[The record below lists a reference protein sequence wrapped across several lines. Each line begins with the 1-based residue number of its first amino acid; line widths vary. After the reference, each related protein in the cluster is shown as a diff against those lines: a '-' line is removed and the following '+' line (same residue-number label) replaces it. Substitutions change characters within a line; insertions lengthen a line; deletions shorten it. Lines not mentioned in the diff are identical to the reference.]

1 VSVKA
6 VEINENLSSQAKS
19 RIKSVNEAID
29 SNWNDNAASKQQAI
43 LNSKKYFEQFGNPET
58 TEPYLV
64 PWFRPGNLDQS
75 EM

>member
-1 VSVKA
+1 M
-6 VEINENLSSQAKS
+6 
-19 RIKSVNEAID
+19 KSVNEAID